1 MSLLKTRTVFFYVL
15 LAFLAASVSAFSSAF
30 EPVWRGSD
38 KFVFAEWDSWN
49 SRTLISGDMLFPPD
63 LTGFGEG
70 TKKAIAVQ
78 SFQEGYYLGDPAQ
91 VLREYSG
98 RQNVLKVNTNGLYI
112 TLPNFIAGEKY
123 TLVRFVIT
131 YEDTFASFAGF
142 RVTGMTDEGVIPNYN
157 NVLISPQPLQSIR
170 QGSWLTEVYEFTME
184 PSPQWETF
192 YLLFTHYPSYP
203 YLSDAPYI
211 DAFSFDTICI
221 PEPSGLLMLT
231 LGAAVFSR
239 FRR

>member
-1 MSLLKTRTVFFYVL
+1 MSLLKIKIVSFFALFVFLTVG
-15 LAFLAASVSAFSSAF
+15 VSAFSSVF
-30 EPVWRGSD
+30 EPVWRGSE
-38 KFVFAEWDSWN
+38 KSVFAEWGSWN
-49 SRTLISGDMLFPPD
+49 NRTLVSGDMLFSPD

-70 TKKAIAVQ
+70 TRKSIAVQ
-78 SFQEGYYLGDPAQ
+78 AFQEGYYLGEPAQ
-91 VLREYSG
+91 VLGEYSG
-98 RQNVLKVNTNGLYI
+98 RQNVLKLNTNGLYI
-112 TLPNFIAGEKY
+112 TLPNFMAGEKY
-123 TLVRFVIT
+123 TLVHFVIT

-142 RVTGMTDEGVIPNYN
+142 RVTGMTDEGVIPAYN
-157 NVLISPQPLQSIR
+157 DVVIAPQPLQSIR
-170 QGSWLTEVYEFTME
+170 QDHWLTEVYEFTIE

-211 DAFSFDTICI
+211 DSFSFDTICI
-221 PEPSGLLMLT
+221 PEPSGLILLT